1 MSKPTVNTGVPHVIL
16 LRGDPIRGESP
27 AVPATI
33 KPGMLLERTSADKVQ
48 QHSTAGGKP
57 TAAIFADVNTLTGKS
72 IDDAYAADDNVQF
85 LHCKP
90 GDWVYAWLEI
100 GGNVA
105 IGEMLQSN
113 GAGALET
120 SGYDGEAVAQA
131 LQAVN
136 NTSGAIARIKVEV
149 L

>member
-1 MSKPTVNTGVPHVIL
+1 MSTVNTGAPHTII
-16 LRGDPIRGESP
+16 LRGCPIHGEAP
-27 AVPATI
+27 AVSATI

-48 QHSTAGGKP
+48 EHSSAGYKP
-57 TAAIFADVNTLTGKS
+57 TPAIFALPNEITGKS
-72 IDDAYAADDNVQF
+72 IDDAYAANDQVYF
-85 LHCKP
+85 GHFKP

-100 GGNVA
+100 GANVV
-105 IGEMLQSN
+105 IGEKLQSN
-113 GAGALET
+113 GAGALE
-120 SGYDGEAVAQA
+120 SAGSAGEAVVQA